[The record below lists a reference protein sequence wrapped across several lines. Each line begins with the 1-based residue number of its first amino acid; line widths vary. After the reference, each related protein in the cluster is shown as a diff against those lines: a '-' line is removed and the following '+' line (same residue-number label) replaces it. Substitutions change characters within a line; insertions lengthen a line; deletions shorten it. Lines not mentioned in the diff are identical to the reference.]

1 MQSVLLAARKAGG
14 DPVQGIHM
22 NRRAFLKTISISG
35 ATLLLPVSPWHAAEH
50 KASLGLPNIVY
61 ILADDLGYG
70 DVSALN
76 PESKIPTPN
85 IDRLAREGMC
95 FTDAHSGSAVCTP
108 TRYGI
113 LTGRYCWRSR
123 LKSGV
128 LMGFDKHLIE
138 DGRLTVASLL
148 KRKGYRTACFGKWH
162 LGMDLPTTNTE
173 KPSAQNI
180 DWTGTIEHG
189 PTARGFDDFY
199 GISASLDM
207 PPYIYIANDR
217 FVGECTTE
225 KTFVRKGPAH
235 QAFEAVDVL
244 PEIQRQAVS
253 YIESQSTETPFFAYV
268 PLTAPHTPVVPSQ
281 PFQGRNPLGG
291 YGDFCMQVDAVV
303 GEICQALDRRGLTHN
318 TLVIFASDNGCAP
331 YIGVKDLE
339 KKGHFPSYVYRGYK
353 ADIFEGGHR
362 IPYMV
367 RWPARVKAASRSSE
381 TLCLTDLMATVAAIV
396 GETLPAD
403 AGEDS
408 CNMLPVMLGQTLSR
422 PVREATVHHSINGSF
437 SIRQGPWKLELCPDS
452 GGWSDPKPGT
462 ATGLPAEQLYDL
474 SKDIAETTNV
484 VDKHPEVVRRLKALL
499 EKYKKEGRSVR
510 L

>member
-1 MQSVLLAARKAGG
+1 
-14 DPVQGIHM
+14 
-22 NRRAFLKTISISG
+22 
-35 ATLLLPVSPWHAAEH
+35 
-50 KASLGLPNIVY
+50 
-61 ILADDLGYG
+61 
-70 DVSALN
+70 
-76 PESKIPTPN
+76 
-85 IDRLAREGMC
+85 
-95 FTDAHSGSAVCTP
+95 
-108 TRYGI
+108 
-113 LTGRYCWRSR
+113 
-123 LKSGV
+123 
-128 LMGFDKHLIE
+128 
-138 DGRLTVASLL
+138 
-148 KRKGYRTACFGKWH
+148 
-162 LGMDLPTTNTE
+162 
-173 KPSAQNI
+173 
-180 DWTGTIEHG
+180 
-189 PTARGFDDFY
+189 
-199 GISASLDM
+199 
-207 PPYIYIANDR
+207 
-217 FVGECTTE
+217 
-225 KTFVRKGPAH
+225 
-235 QAFEAVDVL
+235 
-244 PEIQRQAVS
+244 
-253 YIESQSTETPFFAYV
+253 
-268 PLTAPHTPVVPSQ
+268 
-281 PFQGRNPLGG
+281 
-291 YGDFCMQVDAVV
+291 MQVDAVV

-318 TLVIFASDNGCAP
+318 TLVIFASDNECAP

-339 KKGHFPSYVYRGYK
+339 SKGHFPSYVYRGYK